1 MKNKPTRER
10 GSNNHDKYP
19 GILSRLSRRRREI
32 DIFSALDSFRRE
44 LEGPGDDERDRE
56 SSRDQNDDQ
65 PHNPGWNLQE
75 WKNLRGNL
83 NQQPANNRI
92 GDGDLVNIAPL

>member
-1 MKNKPTRER
+1 MRFRLVFP
-10 GSNNHDKYP
+10 
-19 GILSRLSRRRREI
+19 SRKI
-32 DIFSALDSFRRE
+32 DIFRALDSFRRE
-44 LEGPGDDERDRE
+44 LEGPGDDERDWE

-65 PHNPGWNLQE
+65 SHNPGRNLQE